1 MILSSSNSSNNLI
14 GLYIFL
20 VVSAIVIFL
29 IVFFSVLNKKKNS
42 RVLIASAYIK
52 EIKEVNKKYNFQ
64 TLSKTS
70 DTKTFYLNSKRAY
83 DNFDFYKR
91 RGELVKE
98 NLSYYQQV
106 IQKINYNVSAFS
118 EYKKELSQIKTT
130 TDESLSKAN
139 KMSLKSFRKR
149 EIKLGS
155 KLVNHPQM
163 SYSLIIRWEYTSPA
177 GRNHYSNY
185 RDCSFSDIKSLVQQ
199 IMITAKP
206 KSYYPDS
213 QPRNTYTP
221 PGPQK
226 TERVYTN
233 DDIEDVED

>member
-1 MILSSSNSSNNLI
+1 MILSSSNSPNSGI
-14 GLYIFL
+14 DLYIFL
-20 VVSAIVIFL
+20 GVSAIAIFF
-29 IVFFSVLNKKKNS
+29 IVFFFALNKKKNN
-42 RVLIASAYIK
+42 RVLLASAYIK
-52 EIKEVNKKYNFQ
+52 EIKDINKKYNFQ
-64 TLSKTS
+64 TLSRMS

-91 RGELVKE
+91 RGEFVKE

-106 IQKINYNVSAFS
+106 IQKINYNISAFA

-130 TDESLSKAN
+130 TDESVAKEN

-155 KLVNHPQM
+155 KLVKHPQM
-163 SYSLIIRWEYTSPA
+163 SYSLRIIWEYTSPA
-177 GRNHYSNY
+177 GRNHYSNH

-199 IMITAKP
+199 LTITAKQ
-206 KSYYPDS
+206 KSYYSDS

-221 PGPQK
+221 SRPQP